1 MAQNGSSD
9 DTTEKRMTL
18 KRKRTSCDDD
28 ESENQPPAKIS
39 PKSELDL
46 NEEVGQN
53 VVVESS
59 SSSDEEGNIEQPPS
73 VFTDIDYN
81 PDSFLSP
88 PSIPELPNCVLS
100 PLENVARGDS
110 TPHSNKRPSTSK
122 PPCPPQV
129 KRKCPL
135 PGLSWADPV
144 DVWRG
149 MCDCDERSSSEKTQH
164 MFDRHPSLQ
173 PRMRAILLDW
183 LNEVCEVYKLH
194 RETFHLTVDYVD
206 RYLSITEDVQKG
218 RLQLIG
224 ITCLFIA
231 AKVEEVYPPKIG
243 EFAYV
248 TDGACTT
255 DEILM
260 EELLILKTLSW
271 SITPI
276 TTNSWLNVYMQL
288 ASEGRSAK
296 RRLLGEREPGVNALR
311 GYTFVFPQYSSL
323 EFVMCGQLI
332 DLAVLHVDVNMFP
345 YSALAAAAVAHT
357 FDTEL
362 ALRVSGYSWE
372 ALEPCYRWLAAFVSV
387 VRAEGAVRV
396 VRGGDG
402 EFVRRC
408 SGLHH
413 ICPDLNADE
422 SHRIQSHNVTLDMF
436 VSTSFVS
443 VVRAEGAVRVVRG
456 GDGEFVRRCS
466 GLHHICPDLNADE
479 SHRIQSHNVTLDM
492 FVSTSF
498 VSVVRAEGAVRVVR
512 GGDGEFVRRCSG
524 LHHICPDLNADES
537 HRIQSHNVT
546 LDMFD
551 KVYTQMLDTQETEST
566 QETVSTSHT
575 QDTCHIYPPTPPHS
589 DQKSP
594 TTPHTKTPSTRH
606 PVVPDGLLPVE

>member
-1 MAQNGSSD
+1 MAQNGSSCEAS
-9 DTTEKRMTL
+9 EKRMML
-18 KRKRTSCDDD
+18 KRKRNSTDD
-28 ESENQPPAKIS
+28 ESENQPPTKVTAKLEI
-39 PKSELDL
+39 DL
-46 NEEVGQN
+46 SDQPAHN

-59 SSSDEEGNIEQPPS
+59 SCSSDEESSQYGNAEQLRS

-88 PSIPELPNCVLS
+88 PSIPELSNYVLS
-100 PLENVARGDS
+100 PLENVARGES

-122 PPCPPQV
+122 PACPTLP

-135 PGLSWADPV
+135 PGLSWADPT
-144 DVWRG
+144 DVWNS
-149 MCDCDERSSSEKTQH
+149 MCDCDARSSSKRNPN
-164 MFDRHPSLQ
+164 MFDKHPNLQ

-206 RYLSITEDVQKG
+206 RYLTNTEDEQKS

-255 DEILM
+255 DEILL
-260 EELLILKTLSW
+260 EELLILKKLSW

-276 TTNSWLNVYMQL
+276 TINSWLNVYMQL

-296 RRLLGEREPGVNALR
+296 RRLLGESDIGANSLR

-323 EFVMCGQLI
+323 EFVTCGQLV
-332 DLAVLHVDVNMFP
+332 DLAVLHVDVNVHS
-345 YSALAAAAVAHT
+345 YSAVAAAAMAHAFT
-357 FDTEL
+357 KDV
-362 ALRVSGYSWE
+362 ALRVSGFSWE
-372 ALEPCYRWLAAFVSV
+372 GLEPCYRWLAPFVDV
-387 VRAEGAVRV
+387 VRAEGSVCV

-402 EFVRRC
+402 EFVQRAA
-408 SGLHH
+408 GLDL
-413 ICPDLNADE
+413 ICPDLN
-422 SHRIQSHNVTLDMF
+422 L
-436 VSTSFVS
+436 
-443 VVRAEGAVRVVRG
+443 
-456 GDGEFVRRCS
+456 
-466 GLHHICPDLNADE
+466 
-479 SHRIQSHNVTLDM
+479 
-492 FVSTSF
+492 
-498 VSVVRAEGAVRVVR
+498 
-512 GGDGEFVRRCSG
+512 
-524 LHHICPDLNADES
+524 DES

-551 KVYTQMLDTQETEST
+551 KVYQQMLDQQALTQTDS
-566 QETVSTSHT
+566 VASTSQVT
-575 QDTCHIYPPTPPHS
+575 EHIYPPTPPQS

-594 TTPHTKTPSTRH
+594 KTPTTKTPSTRH
-606 PVVPDGLLPVE
+606 QEIRLTDLE